1 MTVLDGDDREAFK
14 SIMWGNDSP
23 SRVRVSS
30 APSYESSNSISIS
43 YIQFLLV
50 SEKIPSKVWQSYSN
64 SEHSILTSSIA
75 TGGVFEKIADP
86 EIRYNSAEA
95 IGVDDKMMS
104 TIKVS
109 EKWR

>member
-30 APSYESSNSISIS
+30 APSYDSSSSISIS
-43 YIQFLLV
+43 YIPFLLV

-64 SEHSILTSSIA
+64 SEHSILTSSIV

-86 EIRYNSAEA
+86 EIRYDSAEA
-95 IGVDDKMMS
+95 VGDNDKMMA
-104 TIKVS
+104 KMKDS
-109 EKWR
+109 EKCR